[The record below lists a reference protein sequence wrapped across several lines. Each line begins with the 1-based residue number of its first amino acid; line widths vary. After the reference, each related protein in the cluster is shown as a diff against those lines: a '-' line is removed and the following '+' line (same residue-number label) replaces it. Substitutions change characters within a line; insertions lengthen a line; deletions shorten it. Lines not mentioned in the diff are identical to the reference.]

1 MTLWF
6 LLAIMTGA
14 AVFAVLWP
22 LGRRA
27 ALPSG
32 GYDVRVYRDQLDEI
46 GRDRAAGRIGEAEAE
61 AARIEVSRRLLAAAE
76 HETSEP
82 VVTGPGRKRVVA
94 LAALV
99 LLPLLSGGLYLT
111 LGSPSLPGQPL
122 MARAKAPEASSVEQL
137 VAQVEAHLANN
148 PQDGRGWEVVAPVY
162 MTLGRYEDAVRALRN
177 SVTYNG
183 PTATRE
189 TDLGEAMVAESR
201 GVVTLEAK
209 QTFQRALTLDP
220 REPRARYFLGLSAQ
234 QEGRMAEAVA
244 TWRDLIASAPADAP
258 WVPFVREELARAEG
272 APQQAAPGPNADQMA
287 AAAEMDP
294 QQRQQMIAGMV
305 EGLAEKLRKDG
316 SDFEGWLRLVRAYTV
331 LGERDKA
338 KSAAADARRAV
349 AGDADKIQQLDALL
363 KGLGLES

>member
-6 LLAIMTGA
+6 LLAIMTGV

-27 ALPSG
+27 AAPAG
-32 GYDVRVYRDQLDEI
+32 GYDVRVYRDQLEEI
-46 GRDRAAGRIGEAEAE
+46 GRDRAAGRIGQAEAE
-61 AARIEVSRRLLAAAE
+61 AARIEVSRRLLAASE
-76 HETSEP
+76 NETPEP
-82 VVTGPGRKRVVA
+82 VATGPGRRRAVA
-94 LAALV
+94 LVALV

-111 LGSPSLPGQPL
+111 IGSPSLPGQPL
-122 MARAKAPEASSVEQL
+122 VARAKAPGAQSMDQL

-162 MTLGRYEDAVRALRN
+162 MQLGRYEDAVRALRN

-189 TDLGEAMVAESR
+189 ADLGEAMVADSK
-201 GVVTLEAK
+201 GFVTPEAK
-209 QTFQRALTLDP
+209 QTFQRALALDP
-220 REPRARYFLGLSAQ
+220 REPRSRYFLGLAAQ
-234 QEGRMAEAVA
+234 QDGRVAEAIA
-244 TWRDLIASAPADAP
+244 TWRELIASAPADAP
-258 WVPFVREELARAEG
+258 WVQFVREELARAEG
-272 APQQAAPGPNADQMA
+272 APQQAVPGPNADQMA
-287 AAAEMDP
+287 AAADMDP

-316 SDFEGWLRLVRAYTV
+316 SDFDGWLRLVRAYTV
-331 LGERDKA
+331 LGDRDKA
-338 KSAAADARRAV
+338 KAAAADARRAV
-349 AGDADKIQQLDALL
+349 AGDADKLQQLDALL